1 VLKLNVCNS
10 CTRPHREHSQRTPK
24 ITCPEVWDDLAV
36 TQLPAAS
43 VYRLTVAAVADV
55 GPRMRRITLESEE
68 LATLNAIPGQ
78 DVAVHLADP
87 RGGGVSRRYTIRNFD
102 RTRCRFEVDVVTHG
116 DAPGAR
122 WGMTAAPGDV
132 VEVFGPRGKVM
143 PATARWQLFAG
154 DESAIAAIAEMVG
167 AFTPDIEAEVIVE
180 VTDADDEQP
189 LRGERVDVTWLH
201 RGSTRSEESRLVDD
215 ALRQRAIPGS
225 DRHVYLFGESR
236 LVRRLRD
243 HLYERGLGP
252 AEISA
257 KGYWNAG
264 RATSG

>member
-1 VLKLNVCNS
+1 M
-10 CTRPHREHSQRTPK
+10 
-24 ITCPEVWDDLAV
+24 

-55 GPRMRRITLESEE
+55 GPRMRRITLESEA
-68 LATLNAIPGQ
+68 LATLIALPGQ

-87 RGGGVSRRYTIRNFD
+87 QGGGVSRRYTIRNFD
-102 RTRCRFEVDVVTHG
+102 RSRCSFDLDVVTHG

-143 PATARWQLFAG
+143 PASALWQLFVG
-154 DESAIAAIAEMVG
+154 DESAIAAIAEMV
-167 AFTPDIEAEVIVE
+167 AALPPSVEAEVILE
-180 VTDADDEQP
+180 VTDSDDEQP
-189 LRGERVDVTWLH
+189 VRGERVDVTWLH
-201 RGSTRSEESRLVDD
+201 RGSTRPEESRFVDD
-215 ALRQRAIPGS
+215 ALRQRAIPDG
-225 DRHVYLFGESR
+225 DRHVYVFGESR

-243 HLYERGLGP
+243 HLYERGLG
-252 AEISA
+252 ASEISA

-264 RATSG
+264 RATSA